1 MKGQV
6 TVIWVLIIASNKAKL
21 IKCVVAVNGKHLC
34 LQDISS
40 QQVGP
45 LAFLFKS
52 TDAREPLSAGV
63 QEGRFSL
70 IIATSSNVNSQVHE
84 LKRELMAG
92 LWSMAMGQV
101 LLPPVRGGCSWYPGW
116 ENTRTGPLDTTVL
129 SKEIHHQGE
138 IQDTKI
144 EELCMP
150 SAHKEIP
157 AFMWMDFE
165 QVLQQNLVAN
175 LMVVEILCEWHVP
188 WHEVANGLQIYLF
201 NFLLGYKG

>member
-6 TVIWVLIIASNKAKL
+6 TGIWVLIIGSNKTKL

-45 LAFLFKS
+45 LGFLFK
-52 TDAREPLSAGV
+52 AQMHEREREREPLSAGV
-63 QEGRFSL
+63 QEGHFSL
-70 IIATSSNVNSQVHE
+70 IVATSSNVNSWRGYGAWLWDKCYYLLLEVGALGIQVG
-84 LKRELMAG
+84 RRP
-92 LWSMAMGQV
+92 GQ
-101 LLPPVRGGCSWYPGW
+101 
-116 ENTRTGPLDTTVL
+116 GPLDTIVM

-157 AFMWMDFE
+157 AFM
-165 QVLQQNLVAN
+165 
-175 LMVVEILCEWHVP
+175 
-188 WHEVANGLQIYLF
+188 
-201 NFLLGYKG
+201 